1 MGNLCVFHV
10 ALDYFCRALLPQS
23 LWHYLIES
31 FSLKFISV
39 LFGLLSI
46 IWKVSCIHWILSN

>member
-31 FSLKFISV
+31 F
-39 LFGLLSI
+39 
-46 IWKVSCIHWILSN
+46 